1 MSRPKK
7 EQHVIISKHRRED
20 IFVDN
25 YFVCADARVKRVRV
39 EMYTANLGVC
49 MSVSTPSPMILKL
62 CMHNPNLKSKISNK
76 CFIGKSIFPNF
87 STFFAIEA
95 RYCRRRRKCI
105 LMQKWLKNVTWRGT
119 EVAALMAHHYFW
131 TPLQFGVGQQLIFVD
146 DFWLHCSNLQLLWYS
161 KTNFPFGGASL
172 PFWTQAYLQW

>member
-1 MSRPKK
+1 MTPKQPREKNVTFWKFCCCCVIFFQSSKFSPPYVKAEK

-105 LMQKWLKNVTWRGT
+105 LMQK
-119 EVAALMAHHYFW
+119 
-131 TPLQFGVGQQLIFVD
+131 
-146 DFWLHCSNLQLLWYS
+146 
-161 KTNFPFGGASL
+161 
-172 PFWTQAYLQW
+172 